1 MNSFKMTKNTDD
13 YTLTRRKFLLIANES
28 LAVEAKQFTRQLI
41 KKWLEEFPCDLAVN
55 LLNVRSQILDGKTS
69 DALVMLKEIL
79 LRDPE
84 YLEAHELMAR
94 TDKGKEGKQSAAAAK
109 VLPGMIKDC
118 EVVPEI
124 NWSQAYVNARKLFD
138 SGKSAEAELELFSV
152 IGEATDNPLP
162 AVLHLRITE
171 ATKDAATLKNLASIY
186 ANRWQ
191 DTLQFKL
198 FLAAAKIEL
207 DETVDGM
214 QLLRE
219 CAAKD
224 VSGQIAARIWGSQ
237 HRYSPLWPDDLQ
249 IQFAYPVP
257 ADIAS
262 RLGWN
267 HLPATIDYGADE
279 ENVSAQ
285 VEETPVQEPVKSVRQ
300 QTRKPESRP
309 EKATGRKLPLQH
321 EEIQNNPTF
330 KSVET
335 AFADLAKRLKQ
346 PGIPKSDGRFP
357 VYVIFSSWDS
367 LCEKYGNETGLVI
380 DQELKKLAALIS
392 KRPEWNAIVYYPDD
406 LNSVKNY
413 ALTQVNSVDPWDLK
427 LSLVDLDEALAK
439 KGQRIGALLIVD
451 GPDVVP
457 HHELPNPTD
466 DSDATVPSD
475 NPYSTLDANYF
486 VPEWP
491 VGRLP
496 GEAGSDAGLLLEQIR
511 RLCTYHEKYKKTAKG
526 LPGLSFDFAFLQTLR
541 NFFQTSVTNKLER
554 NFGYSASVWRRS
566 SVAAFRPIGD
576 GNALLVSPPAYSGA
590 FDIQLVQ
597 QAKLAYFNL
606 HGLSDSSEWYGQK
619 DFSETSSGP
628 DYPVALSPKDLTRS
642 EQTPKVIFTEA
653 CYGGHIAGKTEDESL
668 TLKFL
673 SIGTQAVVAS
683 SVVAY
688 GSVASPLI
696 GADLL
701 GSLFWKYIKE
711 GYTVGECFVKAKFDM
726 VREMNKRQGF
736 LDGEDQKTLLS
747 FILYGDP
754 LVCVEGPNKSQKQI
768 DRLRIHPVV
777 KTICDRSGDV
787 QEKVAISKNVIREVR
802 AIVEQYLPG
811 LDDARISVNQEHR
824 NCTGKDHVCPTS
836 QLGADV
842 KTKRVAGRTLVTFSK
857 SVKSAKYTH
866 QHFARATISEEGKLV
881 KLVISR

>member
-1 MNSFKMTKNTDD
+1 MNSFRSAKTPDN
-13 YTLTRRKFLLIANES
+13 YTLTRRKFLLIANEA

-41 KKWLEEFPCDLAVN
+41 KKWLDEFPYDLGVN
-55 LLNVRSQILDGKTS
+55 LLNVRSQLLDGKTS
-69 DALVMLKEIL
+69 DALIMLKEIL
-79 LRDPE
+79 QRDPE
-84 YLEAHELMAR
+84 YLEAHELMASV
-94 TDKGKEGKQSAAAAK
+94 DQGKEGKQSAASAK

-124 NWSQAYVNARKLFD
+124 NWSQAYVNARKLFEN
-138 SGKSAEAELELFSV
+138 GKPDEAELELFSV

-162 AVLHLRITE
+162 AVLHLHITE

-198 FLAAAKIEL
+198 FLASAQIEL
-207 DETVDGM
+207 DETVEGM
-214 QLLRE
+214 ALLRE
-219 CAAKD
+219 CASKD
-224 VSGQIAARIWGSQ
+224 ISGQIANRLWGVQ
-237 HRYSPLWPDDLQ
+237 HRYAPLWPDDLE
-249 IQFAYPVP
+249 IQFGYPIP

-267 HLPATIDYGADE
+267 HLPASIDYSGRDDS
-279 ENVSAQ
+279 SAQ
-285 VEETPVQEPVKSVRQ
+285 EPAKKPVKPQRQ
-300 QTRKPESRP
+300 TIGNSSSSRQSD
-309 EKATGRKLPLQH
+309 RKLPLQH

-330 KSVET
+330 KSVEN
-335 AFADLAKRLKQ
+335 AFEELAKKLKK
-346 PGIPKSDGRFP
+346 PGIPKSDSRFP
-357 VYVIFSSWDS
+357 VYVIFSSWES
-367 LCEKYGNETGLVI
+367 LCDKYGNDTAQVI
-380 DQELKKLAALIS
+380 DQELKKLADLVS

-406 LNSVKNY
+406 LNSIKNY
-413 ALTQVNSVDPWDLK
+413 SVSKVNSVDPWELK

-439 KGQRIGALLIVD
+439 KGQRIGSLLIVG

-457 HHELPNPTD
+457 HHDLPNPTD

-496 GEAGSDAGLLLEQIR
+496 GEAGSDAGLLLQQIR

-526 LPGLSFDFAFLQTLR
+526 LPGLSFDFGFLQILR
-541 NFFQTSVTNKLER
+541 NFFQTSIANKLEK

-566 SVAAFRPIGD
+566 SIAAFRPIGD
-576 GNALLVSPPAYSGA
+576 GNALLVSPPAYSGG
-590 FDIQLVQ
+590 FDIQSVQ

-606 HGLSDSSEWYGQK
+606 HGLMESSEWYGQK
-619 DFSETSSGP
+619 DFTETGSGP
-628 DYPVALSPKDLTRS
+628 DYPVAISPKDLARS
-642 EQTPKVIFTEA
+642 EQAPKVVFSEA
-653 CYGGHIAGKTEDESL
+653 CYGGYLSGKTEDESM

-673 SIGTQAVVAS
+673 SIGTQAIVAS

-688 GSVASPLI
+688 GSVAAPLI

-701 GSLFWKYIKE
+701 GNLFWKYVKE

-747 FILYGDP
+747 FILFGDP
-754 LVCVEGPNKSQKQI
+754 LVSVEGAAKSQKQI

-777 KTICDRSGDV
+777 KTVCDRSTEV
-787 QEKVAISKNVIREVR
+787 EQKVAISKNVIREVR
-802 AIVEQYLPG
+802 SIVEQYLPG
-811 LDDARISVNQEHR
+811 LDDARISINQEHR
-824 NCTGKDHVCPTS
+824 DCNGKDHVCPTS
-836 QLGADV
+836 QLGANV
-842 KTKRVAGRTLVTFSK
+842 MTKRIAGRTLVTFSK
-857 SVKSAKYTH
+857 SVKSAKYIH
-866 QHFARATISEEGKLV
+866 QHYARATISEEGKLV
-881 KLVISR
+881 KLAVSR